1 MTNNFCFILP
11 FALYLIV
18 LVMIGLV
25 AYKHT
30 KTMEGFHLGGRTL
43 GPWVAGISILFSGSS
58 GWIFM
63 GCAGLGYSLG
73 PATWF
78 MLISFMVTML
88 VGYTLFGKR
97 LRNYSGLLG
106 AITYPEYF
114 SRRVRAKGNGIRLMA
129 SFAVLVFMSVYV
141 SSQYVASAK
150 ALGPVFGLTPVQA
163 ILITAVVVI
172 FYCLI
177 GGFMAVCWTD
187 FVQGIVILAGS
198 AILCVYM
205 IAKAGGVGSV
215 FSQLATIDPKLVS
228 VKWTTYP
235 LILAFF
241 TAGMGGIGRP
251 HDTIRFFALKDSHSA
266 RATAMVGEISL
277 LFNYWTG
284 YLIGYVGRIFFPDL
298 ADPEMIFPTIL
309 LRMLN
314 PWFAGIMIAALMAL
328 IMSTIDS
335 QLLSAASTLTEDFY
349 HAYVDK
355 NASEKQLV
363 WMSRVSVFVIG
374 ILGVILALNSSNTVN
389 NLVLF
394 ATAGLSA
401 TFGPALALSLYWKRL
416 TEQGVIAS
424 MMSGLAISIYWFRS
438 PFKAIT
444 SLHEAAIGFFF
455 AIIIGVV
462 VSLLTKPLHKKDI
475 YREFEI
481 ISKDYNEREIKKI
494 EDSYQLEYQK
504 NVY

>member
-1 MTNNFCFILP
+1 
-11 FALYLIV
+11 
-18 LVMIGLV
+18 MIGLV

-97 LRNYSGLLG
+97 LRNYSGILG

-114 SRRVRAKGNGIRLMA
+114 ARRVRAKGNGIRLVA
-129 SFAVLVFMSVYV
+129 SLAVLVFMSVYV
-141 SSQYVASAK
+141 ASQYVAAAK

-163 ILITAVVVI
+163 ILITAVVVV

-177 GGFMAVCWTD
+177 GGFLAVCWTD

-198 AILCVYM
+198 VALCVYM
-205 IAKAGGVGSV
+205 VAKAGGMGAV
-215 FSQLATIDPKLVS
+215 FAQLAAVDPKFVS
-228 VKWTTYP
+228 VKWATYP

-266 RATAMVGEISL
+266 RATAMVGEIAL

-284 YLIGYVGRIFFPDL
+284 YMVGYVGRVFFPNL
-298 ADPEMIFPTIL
+298 ADPETIFPTIL
-309 LRMLN
+309 LDMLN

-355 NASEKQLV
+355 KASESRLV
-363 WMSRVSVFVIG
+363 WVSRISVFVIG
-374 ILGVILALNSSNTVN
+374 IAGIFLALNSSNTVN

-401 TFGPALALSLYWKRL
+401 TFGPALALSLYWRRL
-416 TEQGVIAS
+416 TEQGIIAS
-424 MMSGLAISIYWFRS
+424 MLSGLVISIYWFRS

-444 SLHEAAIGFFF
+444 SLHEAAVGFFF
-455 AIIIGVV
+455 AVIIGVV
-462 VSLLTKPLHKKDI
+462 VSLLTKPLPKEILD
-475 YREFEI
+475 REFEI
-481 ISKDYNEREIKKI
+481 ISDDYDENEIKKV
-494 EDSYQLEYQK
+494 EGTYQLEISK
-504 NVY
+504 NVS